1 MKNNKMIKVISG
13 VTLVSTLCYT
23 LPVMAYTKEE
33 TVYSKLDAN
42 GSSYETVVSSHI
54 KNEEGLD
61 TIHDI
66 SDLLNIENT
75 NGYETFEKDG
85 TQVVWNANGKD
96 IYYKGETTKQLPIS
110 CNITYTLNGEEIS
123 KDDISGKSGKVKITL
138 QYTNNEKHIVNVN
151 GRNVEMY
158 TPFIVIDNEVNK
170 NITISS
176 GKMIDNGSKTIVVG
190 VAFPGMNE
198 SLGIKK
204 KDFDLPNKIE
214 IEMDTTDFKLDTI
227 ASFVTPKIIESEE
240 DLKDLNKIDEVYSK
254 VSKLQSASEEILQGA
269 KTLKEGT
276 EEYSNK
282 KQEFNLAMKQVSE
295 GMTNANNSYTQIND
309 GINTLDKS
317 GKEIGNGAK
326 KLSDGTEQVSQ
337 NLDLIST
344 KIGEAKQGSKRLEE
358 GEEKISQGLSTIS
371 QGLTMDAKTAQELQS
386 LINANNDM
394 SVKETDP
401 TKSAIFKNNA
411 QTLAKFQKQITEL
424 QSGIGSVQAGIKEIQ
439 VGNENLTNGL
449 EQLEEGSTILASKTK
464 ELKQGA
470 DILYKGSITLSNG
483 TKKISQGSNQIK
495 QGLNTLDTSTTK
507 LTLADNQLTQAS
519 TTIKEGAN
527 TLYEG
532 ILKFNNEGIKPIC
545 NALVGNLKDV
555 TKRINKLG
563 ELSLEYKNY
572 TMLEE
577 GEEGSVQ
584 FILLSDSIKKES
596 KQKEDKQNAVLNS
609 ENEKEKK
616 EEE

>member
-1 MKNNKMIKVISG
+1 
-13 VTLVSTLCYT
+13 
-23 LPVMAYTKEE
+23 
-33 TVYSKLDAN
+33 
-42 GSSYETVVSSHI
+42 
-54 KNEEGLD
+54 
-61 TIHDI
+61 
-66 SDLLNIENT
+66 
-75 NGYETFEKDG
+75 
-85 TQVVWNANGKD
+85 
-96 IYYKGETTKQLPIS
+96 
-110 CNITYTLNGEEIS
+110 
-123 KDDISGKSGKVKITL
+123 
-138 QYTNNEKHIVNVN
+138 
-151 GRNVEMY
+151 MY
-158 TPFIVIDNEVNK
+158 TPFLVIAGTVIDNEVNK

-176 GKMIDNGSKTIVVG
+176 GKMIDDGSKTIVVG

-214 IEMDTTDFKLDTI
+214 IEMDTTDFKLETI

-344 KIGEAKQGSKRLEE
+344 KIGEAKQGSKKLEE

-386 LINANNDM
+386 LIDANNDM

-495 QGLNTLDTSTTK
+495 QGLNTLDNSTTK

-532 ILKFNNEGIKPIC
+532 MLKFNNEGIKPIC
-545 NALVGNLKDV
+545 NALGGNLKDV

-577 GEEGSVQ
+577 GEDGSVQ

-609 ENEKEKK
+609 ENEKDKK